1 MLRRHAVSMFLIF
14 IMLFSLSASAQL
26 GGDEKSTFIKQGNQT
41 YADLGPA
48 TSVCDQIDPNDCDNQ
63 FQSGTSIHIGEKDY
77 DNAADPYALFQIP
90 IYDSQLVAEN
100 AWCVS
105 ERNLSLEFR
114 YQPNDI
120 FHGSD
125 SDHDIYVKLYDFE
138 NEEWEL
144 LDSTVN
150 TDTTSPGTR
159 QGTLYGSDEEGII
172 GVGTEFITES
182 TRTFDKNYINGTGEV
197 GEYILIESDNV
208 GWVFFSVKTN
218 PSTSWFVDGTRVEID
233 WFRLNY
239 SLEQLPPLNPE
250 NPTFV
255 WDNEALWMDG
265 TPSGPTT
272 AGWYNSGSNI
282 VNLNFG
288 VGGFDQCG
296 FQHLQYKWLPI
307 NSNSPLSSENGS
319 ILYPEDNANS
329 VFSGVEIPNDSGE
342 YNFWYKSVD
351 ILSNEAGWTSS
362 GTFSFDYDIPNFDL
376 EVVDNS
382 WYNSS
387 NPPILSWNA
396 ASDDDSG
403 VWDYVIQK
411 AGLGVLGDVRHLTG
425 ENEYYFQIEDVND
438 LTQGS
443 NLFEIYARDNSQPF
457 RNKKS
462 IEIEVFYDSESPEVN
477 YPFGSGEKYNTNNPE
492 ISWGA
497 PLAFDGLIGSGLSR
511 CIIEVDGVQILEI
524 DIDECSE
531 PNGIITLP
539 YFADGVHEFVILA
552 CDFTNNCNEDNNPRS
567 FVIDTNEP
575 TVSEISIG
583 YQGVWSNAEE
593 GHQINAKFSDITNGF
608 GSGIDRIYHGFYSEN
623 ELPNS
628 NQIKEDFPIPSICSI
643 SVSIDCKEYTL
654 NTIYQDLG
662 DGIWIWHFLAL
673 DEHGNEFQGSHEFKV
688 MVDRT
693 DPVFTTN
700 PELELING
708 IYTAT
713 FEAEDSAS
721 GILGY
726 LIKIGDC
733 NFEEEISEETSYS
746 FSGNIEN
753 PIVCLKSYDL
763 AGNSAQKIFDSTDPT
778 IFCEDIDNGIVLVSS
793 PIRVDCN
800 ISDSSGINLYKSEG
814 GVVSVRMDN
823 EPEPLTP
830 RPQSSHN
837 GMNVTNWFYF
847 DIPPLNR
854 GIGEHNVEITVEDK
868 YGRTAVLWI
877 EYQIFGEGIIIDF
890 DDVILPQ
897 NYSLIFNWDKTDI
910 ENFWKTQFV
919 LSGVNIHTLDETSIG
934 KYFNMEKFN
943 HNDNNPLNDKYML
956 ILKSIYQPSI
966 GESISIEFNVND
978 GFNTNEYVIDI
989 QVESCPNSYFHNLTN
1004 DSCTKTVNTEKSNF
1018 FFSSYSIIIITIM
1031 LMIPLGIVLSRKFWW
1046 NND

>member
-1 MLRRHAVSMFLIF
+1 MLRKHAVSLFVIF

-41 YADLGPA
+41 YGDLGPA
-48 TSVCDQIDPNDCDNQ
+48 TSVCDQIDPDDCDNQ

-120 FHGSD
+120 FHGTG

-150 TDTTSPGTR
+150 EVSSSGTR
-159 QGTLYGSDEEGII
+159 QGTLYGSDEEGWI

-182 TRTFDKNYINGTGEV
+182 TRTFDKNYINATGEE

-208 GWVFFSVKTN
+208 AWVFFAVQTN
-218 PSTSWFVDGTRVEID
+218 PGDYWGSDGTRIEID

-255 WDNEALWMDG
+255 WDDESLWMDG
-265 TPSGPTT
+265 NPTGPTT
-272 AGWYNSGSNI
+272 VGWYNSGSNI

-403 VWDYVIQK
+403 VWEYVIQK
-411 AGLGVLGDVRHLTG
+411 AGLRELGDVRHLTG
-425 ENEYYFQIEDVND
+425 ENEYNFQIEDVND

-457 RNKKS
+457 SNEKS

-531 PNGIITLP
+531 LNGIITLP
-539 YFADGVHEFVILA
+539 YFADGVHEFVIIA
-552 CDFTNNCNEDNNPRS
+552 CDFTNNCNEDNYPRS

-583 YQGVWSNAEE
+583 YQGVWSNANE
-593 GHQINAKFSDITNGF
+593 GHQINAKFSDISNGF
-608 GSGIDRIYHGFYSEN
+608 GSGIDKIYHGFYSEN

-628 NQIKEDFPIPSICSI
+628 TQIKEDFPMPSFC
-643 SVSIDCKEYTL
+643 SIDCEEYNL
-654 NTIYQDLG
+654 NTIHQDLG

-673 DEHGNEFQGSHEFKV
+673 DQHGNEFQGFHELRV
-688 MVDRT
+688 MVDST

-700 PELELING
+700 PELELIND

-713 FEAEDSAS
+713 FEAEDSTS
-721 GILGY
+721 GITGY
-726 LIKIGDC
+726 FIKIGDC
-733 NFEEEISEETSYS
+733 NFDLEEISEETSYS
-746 FSGNIEN
+746 FSANIEN
-753 PIVCLKSYDL
+753 PIVCIKAYDA
-763 AGNSAQKIFDSTDPT
+763 AGNSVQKTFDSTDPT
-778 IFCEDIDNGIVLVSS
+778 IFCEDIGNGIVLVSS
-793 PIRVDCN
+793 PIRIDCSL
-800 ISDSSGINLYKSEG
+800 SDPSGINLYKSEG
-814 GVVSVRMDN
+814 RVVSVILDN
-823 EPEPLTP
+823 EHLVPYL
-830 RPQSSHN
+830 QSSHN
-837 GMNVTNWFYF
+837 GMNVSNWFYF
-847 DIPPLNR
+847 DIPKMFQ
-854 GIGEHNVEITVEDK
+854 GIGEHEVEVTVEDK
-868 YGRTAVLWI
+868 YGRTSVMWI
-877 EYQIFGEGIIIDF
+877 EYQILGEGIIIDF

-897 NYSLIFNWDKTDI
+897 NYSLIFNWDKTDL
-910 ENFWKTQFV
+910 ENFWRTEFM
-919 LSGVNIHTLDETSIG
+919 LSGVNMDTLDEISIR
-934 KYFNMEKFN
+934 KYFNMQKYN
-943 HNDNNPLNDKYML
+943 HNDDNPLNDRYIL
-956 ILKSIYQPSI
+956 TLKSIYQPNI

-989 QVESCPNSYFHNLTN
+989 QVESCPNSYFHNLTD
-1004 DSCTKTVNTEKSNF
+1004 DSCSKIVNTEKSNF
-1018 FFSSYSIIIITIM
+1018 FFSSYSIIIIPIM